1 MGWTFLP
8 VEDLPEPGD
17 ILWCRWPPREK
28 PGVPGQAARP
38 VLVLETS
45 VHQRDDDGVQFGAA
59 VVCYGTG
66 NVEDARPGDFL
77 VPTRA
82 EAASLGLHKPTRFDV
97 GRPKRLIWCE
107 EYFLAPDYLRSRNIT
122 IGRLDEAQRL
132 ALKALLG

>member
-1 MGWTFLP
+1 M
-8 VEDLPEPGD
+8 
-17 ILWCRWPPREK
+17 
-28 PGVPGQAARP
+28 
-38 VLVLETS
+38 
-45 VHQRDDDGVQFGAA
+45 
-59 VVCYGTG
+59 
-66 NVEDARPGDFL
+66 EDARPGDFL